1 MGININGFK
10 QRVRSGC
17 LLFGAGVTSGVANAG
32 AILRCQPDWLFIDM
46 ETLPVALPEVS
57 HMLDLSVM
65 AEVPALVRLN
75 DHNPAVIRQV
85 LDAGASGIVAP
96 MVSTV
101 EEARVI
107 LNAAY
112 YPPPGARG
120 LASAKRQGYTGGWN
134 QERLLEENES
144 ISVVLMIESQE
155 GLTNL
160 DQIAAEPGI
169 DALFVGTG
177 DLSASLGVLGDPDT
191 NVFDDALVQVAAAA
205 KRHGIAAGG
214 MVGSESSYSRL
225 RSLGFSLLLA
235 GLDLSWVQQAVRKR
249 FEDLK
254 HWESM

>member
-1 MGININGFK
+1 MAININGFK
-10 QRVRSGC
+10 QKVRSGR
-17 LLFGAGVTSGVANAG
+17 LLFGAGVTSGVANAD
-32 AILRCQPDWLFIDM
+32 ALLRCQPDWLFIDM
-46 ETLPVALPEVS
+46 ETLPVTLSEVS

-85 LDAGASGIVAP
+85 LDAGASGIIAP

-101 EEARVI
+101 EDARAI

-112 YPPPGARG
+112 YPPQGQRG

-134 QERLLEENES
+134 QERLRTENES

-155 GLTNL
+155 GLNNV
-160 DQIAAEPGI
+160 DQIATEPGI

-177 DLSASLGVLGDPDT
+177 DLSASLGVLGKPDSS
-191 NVFDDALVQVAAAA
+191 VFYEALVQVAESA
-205 KRHGIAAGG
+205 KHHGIAAGG

-235 GLDLSWVQQAVRKR
+235 GLDLSWLQQAVRQR
-249 FEDLK
+249 FDDLK